1 MYLAQKQIQFSIQQ
15 QSLAYSYNVLG
26 NLLSSAE
33 NFAGMPNN
41 QYGYYNISKAKSKED
56 LREEFAWELHCFQ
69 LSLEKLLEKYDFD
82 KYPYPAEAPKKKIL
96 EDIKMWKSRINNSQ
110 DLLLFDAMKDI
121 INGKKPQI
129 NYSALNLVFQ

>member
-1 MYLAQKQIQFSIQQ
+1 MKIQFDEQQ
-15 QSLAYSYNVLG
+15 KLIGDSYNILG

-69 LSLEKLLEKYDFD
+69 LSLEKLLEKYNYDE
-82 KYPYPAEAPKKKIL
+82 YPYPAEAPKEKIL
-96 EDIKMWKSRINNSQ
+96 GDIKMWKSRITNSQ